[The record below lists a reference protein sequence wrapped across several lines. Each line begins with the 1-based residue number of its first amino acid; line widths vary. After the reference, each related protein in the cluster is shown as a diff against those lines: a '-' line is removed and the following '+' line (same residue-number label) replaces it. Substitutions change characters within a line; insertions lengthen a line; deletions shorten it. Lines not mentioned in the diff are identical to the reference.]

1 MVSSVLQGDYGD
13 VSARKK
19 LREDLHC
26 KSFQWYIDNIY
37 PEIDH
42 PPKATFIGE
51 VKYCTPGGFT
61 FERIHYTKEQIFY
74 ERAERANFPGL
85 PPDAGAD

>member
-51 VKYCTPGGFT
+51 VKYCVILLEDLRLSGSIILKSRFLLQKSAK
-61 FERIHYTKEQIFY
+61 ERIFQVY
-74 ERAERANFPGL
+74 L
-85 PPDAGAD
+85 